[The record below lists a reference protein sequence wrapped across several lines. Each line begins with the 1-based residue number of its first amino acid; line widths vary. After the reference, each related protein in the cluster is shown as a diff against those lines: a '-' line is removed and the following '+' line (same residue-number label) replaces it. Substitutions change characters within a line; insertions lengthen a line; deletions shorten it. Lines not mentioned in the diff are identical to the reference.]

1 MHQIDFGFKRTCCHG
16 LICGIV
22 GGTVW
27 GRDGWP
33 KGQGSVAGVPL
44 GERVTWESTL
54 TIDNNM
60 SMVGLPKGGIS
71 GWGSTGENL

>member
-1 MHQIDFGFKRTCCHG
+1 MHHIDFGFKRTCCHG
-16 LICGIV
+16 LIRGII

-27 GRDGWP
+27 GRGGRP

-71 GWGSTGENL
+71 G